1 MTYYGR
7 WTYKFEIGAEK
18 GAAGVLVI
26 HETGPA
32 GYPFQVV
39 QDGFTGERFDLVTPD
54 KNMGRSP
61 VEAWVS
67 LDAGKKLLQMGGQD
81 FDKLKALAA
90 TRDFK
95 PVPLGVTAS
104 MTLQNKLNTIDSQN
118 VVAKI
123 EGSDPARKDEYVVY
137 TAHWDHF
144 GKRDE
149 GIFHGAEDNA
159 MGTCG
164 ADRGRRA
171 RSRSCRR
178 RRAARSCSSRSPPRS
193 RACSAPSTTR

>member
-18 GAAGVLVI
+18 GAAGVIVV

-67 LDAGKKLLQMGGQD
+67 LDAAKKLLVRW
-81 FDKLKALAA
+81 A
-90 TRDFK
+90 
-95 PVPLGVTAS
+95 
-104 MTLQNKLNTIDSQN
+104 
-118 VVAKI
+118 
-123 EGSDPARKDEYVVY
+123 
-137 TAHWDHF
+137 
-144 GKRDE
+144 
-149 GIFHGAEDNA
+149 
-159 MGTCG
+159 
-164 ADRGRRA
+164 GRT
-171 RSRSCRR
+171 
-178 RRAARSCSSRSPPRS
+178 
-193 RACSAPSTTR
+193 STS